1 MSLPLGAAI
10 AVDAAAWCAVQVGA
24 GYLVHRLPPNR
35 LAADGGVLRERSWER
50 GGRVYRD
57 RLGVARWKHRLP
69 EGGAVFR
76 GGFDKRSLRG
86 ASTEHLERYRRETR
100 RAELG
105 HWLALAPLPLFVLWN
120 PPLLWPAMA
129 AYAVAVNGPC
139 IVAQRYNRLRLSR
152 VLAARVNG
160 SRPSAVA
167 RNRSS
172 RGTSGSSIPYGSP
185 P

>member
-1 MSLPLGAAI
+1 VSLPLGAVI
-10 AVDAAAWCAVQVGA
+10 AVDAAAWCAIQAGA
-24 GYLVHRLPPNR
+24 GYLVHRLPDAS
-35 LAADGGVLRERSWER
+35 LAADRGLLRERSWER
-50 GGRVYRD
+50 GGRLYRD
-57 RLGVARWKHRLP
+57 RLAVARWKHRLP

-86 ASTEHLERYRRETR
+86 ASSEHLERYRRETR

-105 HWLALAPLPLFVLWN
+105 HWLALAPLPLFALWN
-120 PPLLWPAMA
+120 PPVLWPAMVV
-129 AYAVAVNGPC
+129 YAVAVNGPC

-152 VLAARVNG
+152 VLAARLNG
-160 SRPSAVA
+160 SRRSTPA
-167 RNRSS
+167 RVRSS